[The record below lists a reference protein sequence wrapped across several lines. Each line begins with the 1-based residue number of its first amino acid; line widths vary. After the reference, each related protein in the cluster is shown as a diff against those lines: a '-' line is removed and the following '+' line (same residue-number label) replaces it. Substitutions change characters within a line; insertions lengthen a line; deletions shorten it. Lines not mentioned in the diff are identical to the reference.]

1 MAKILIVDDSSLARR
16 ILRNILEPAAHQISE
31 AAEGIAALEQ
41 YFLVKPDL
49 VLLDLTMT
57 GMHGLD
63 VLAKLREMD
72 PRARVL
78 VASADIQT
86 QTRDLALAGG
96 AVGFINKP
104 FVGEQVLE
112 AVTRAL
118 QTEESRN
125 H

>member
-16 ILRNILEPAAHQISE
+16 ILRNILEPAAHQVTE
-31 AAEGIAALEQ
+31 AADGIAALEQ
-41 YFLVKPDL
+41 YFLDKPDL
-49 VLLDLTMT
+49 VLLDLTMA

-72 PRARVL
+72 PRARVI

-96 AVGFINKP
+96 ALGFINKP
-104 FVGEQVLE
+104 FIGDQVLE
-112 AVTRAL
+112 TVTHAL
-118 QTEESRN
+118 QSVV
-125 H
+125 